1 MNETLRQFVRDR
13 AANRCEYCRLAQ
25 EHHDLP
31 FQVEHIIAKK
41 HKGDDD
47 ADNLA
52 LSCYNCN
59 VFKGPNIAGL
69 DPDTQQ
75 LTRLFHPR
83 RDQWADHFAWIGPI
97 LDGSTDVGRTTIEV
111 LRINQEENLALR
123 RLLIAAGES
132 FD

>member
-1 MNETLRQFVRDR
+1 MSKSLRQFVRDR

-31 FQVEHIIAKK
+31 FQIEHIIAKK
-41 HKGDDD
+41 HKGEDD

-59 VFKGPNIAGL
+59 AYKGSNIAGL

-83 RDQWADHFAWIGPI
+83 KDQWASHFTWLGPD
-97 LDGSTDVGRTTIEV
+97 LVGSTDVGRTTIEV
-111 LRINQEENLALR
+111 LR
-123 RLLIAAGES
+123 S
-132 FD
+132 